1 MPERLFHLVTA
12 EDWPAAGRWSPPS
25 LAGEGFVH
33 LSFAHQLEGSA
44 RLHLTGPGP
53 LWLLEVDAAALDD
66 ALRLEASRDGMEF
79 PHLYRPLERDELLGH
94 WLVER
99 DARGAWGLPELGAS
113 AAEDAPPRRPGA
125 PQSAP

>member
-1 MPERLFHLVTA
+1 MAERLFHLVTA
-12 EDWPAAGRWSPPS
+12 GDWPAAGRWSPPS